1 MARSTQL
8 LKSKDTYSR
17 EALADLLATLAEKIR
32 AGTVTFDQAGTSLE
46 IPIPESLRVDIEIKD
61 EPKRRGGT
69 KRELEIEMWWL
80 EGAEGELAPTGG
92 VTIS

>member
-17 EALADLLATLAEKIR
+17 EALADLLATFAAKIR

-46 IPIPESLRVDIEIKD
+46 IPIPESLRVDIEISD
-61 EPKRRGGT
+61 APKRVGT
-69 KRELEIEMWWL
+69 KREIEIEMWWL